1 MHYSYYYNNVE
12 SATHLIINRE
22 DQNIAYFTIN

>member
-12 SATHLIINRE
+12 WATLLIINRE
-22 DQNIAYFTIN
+22 DQNVACYTIN